1 MCHIATSLCDAEA
14 IFAYSIFASTL
25 IRFVWGSAMSKP
37 LHDARY
43 KRRWDLLIEARGQ
56 KGLSQR
62 DLASFLNE
70 DQSYV
75 SKCERGI
82 RRLDVIELRDWV
94 SALGLKFGTFA
105 KRLEAELENATAITK
120 HTAQDRKS
128 LR

>member
-1 MCHIATSLCDAEA
+1 
-14 IFAYSIFASTL
+14 
-25 IRFVWGSAMSKP
+25 MSKP

-43 KRRWDLLIEARGQ
+43 KRMLDLLVEARA
-56 KGLSQR
+56 KTSLSQR
-62 DLASFLNE
+62 DLASCLNE

-94 SALGLKFGTFA
+94 TALGLKFSTFA
-105 KRLEAELENATAITK
+105 KRLEADLDNATAITK

-128 LR
+128 PR

>member
-1 MCHIATSLCDAEA
+1 
-14 IFAYSIFASTL
+14 
-25 IRFVWGSAMSKP
+25 MSKP

-43 KRRWDLLIEARGQ
+43 KRMLGLLIEVRG
-56 KGLSQR
+56 KTGLSQR

-94 SALGLKFGTFA
+94 SALGLKFSTFA
-105 KRLEAELENATAITK
+105 KRLEADLETVTAITK
-120 HTAQDRKS
+120 HTAQERKS
-128 LR
+128 PR

>member
-1 MCHIATSLCDAEA
+1 
-14 IFAYSIFASTL
+14 
-25 IRFVWGSAMSKP
+25 MSKP

-43 KRRWDLLIEARGQ
+43 KRMLDLLIAARGK

-62 DLASFLNE
+62 DLASRLSE

-94 SALGLKFGTFA
+94 SALGLKLSSFA
-105 KRLEAELENATAITK
+105 KRLEVDLENATAITK
-120 HTAQDRKS
+120 HTTNERKS